1 MKLWRRVVA
10 AFSPQKEYQDA
21 LAAIES
27 ALNSGQFKR
36 TDHSSLAFAVVEE
49 RQPSR
54 LARLAGGIGTAE
66 LHAFAEEN
74 GMRVVTAGDVVSLL
88 KAVMA
93 KD

>member
-1 MKLWRRVVA
+1 MKLWGKVVA
-10 AFSPQKEYQDA
+10 AFSPRNDYQDA

-27 ALNSGQFKR
+27 ALNSGELKH
-36 TDHSSLAFAVVEE
+36 TDNASLAFAIVED

-54 LARLAGGIGTAE
+54 MARLVDGVDTVE
-66 LHAFAEEN
+66 LHAFAEEK

-93 KD
+93 KG

>member
-1 MKLWRRVVA
+1 MKLWGRVVA
-10 AFSPQKEYQDA
+10 AFSPRKDYQDA

-27 ALNSGQFKR
+27 ALNSGQFKH
-36 TDHSSLAFAVVEE
+36 TDNASLAFAVVEE

-54 LARLAGGIGTAE
+54 LARLADGIDTVE
-66 LHAFAEEN
+66 LHAFAEEKR
-74 GMRVVTAGDVVSLL
+74 MRMATVGDVVSLL